1 MKSNII
7 PFQSPEETLVGPCSV
22 ARLRIETVAGF
33 GLAGCLMFG
42 RLYAW
47 ALVAGLECVFA
58 ARSIAV

>member
-33 GLAGCLMFG
+33 GLADCLTLGWLF
-42 RLYAW
+42 AW
-47 ALVAGLECVFA
+47 ALVAGLECVLA
-58 ARSIAV
+58 ARSIAI